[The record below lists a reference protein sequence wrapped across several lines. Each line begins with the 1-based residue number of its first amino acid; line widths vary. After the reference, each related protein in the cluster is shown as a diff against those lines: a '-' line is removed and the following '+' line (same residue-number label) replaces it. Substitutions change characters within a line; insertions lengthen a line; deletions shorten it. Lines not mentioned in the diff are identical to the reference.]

1 MKKEDGEKGKPLITL
16 RQGIKLW
23 KSCKSVFDSENKDLE
38 KRKSGK
44 KAAHDDAP
52 ANNRMRHLS
61 DCD

>member
-1 MKKEDGEKGKPLITL
+1 MKKEDGEKPLITL

-23 KSCKSVFDSENKDLE
+23 KSCKSVFDSKNKDLE
-38 KRKSGK
+38 ERKSGK
-44 KAAHDDAP
+44 KAAAHDDAP